1 MIDRIKVTEYSK
13 CTKRTSKK
21 KYSQILLLHPWYN
34 MISGQNHCRKN
45 SSHQI
50 TEKTLLYRWKI
61 PCQTHTH
68 IHTRKEKRRQND
80 HDHSLYIIFLFHMI
94 SPYLSLFQCFYH
106 NTIPEEDTIEI
117 LCNCSQIT
125 IVFVN
130 FSFCKIIYSD
140 FDIFRL

>member
-1 MIDRIKVTEYSK
+1 MIDRVIVTQDSQSSK
-13 CTKRTSKK
+13 CTSHDQRTPVCFL
-21 KYSQILLLHPWYN
+21 YLRHN
-34 MISGQNHCRKN
+34 MIFCQDNNRKK
-45 SSHQI
+45 SRYQI
-50 TEKTLLYRWKI
+50 SEEALLNGRKLTRQ
-61 PCQTHTH
+61 PDTD
-68 IHTRKEKRRQND
+68 IHAGKEKCRQND